1 MGRHSSPRQWRYYLS
16 ILKYALPWILVAVVG
31 ISAVWAGV
39 GALGDDELD
48 PSKGPVAREEEPRSS
63 REPTAKATP
72 VEPEE
77 PTEEPTENPTKEP
90 EDEVVPLIT
99 EGMTVQVLNG
109 TNVSGADQT
118 MADRLEE
125 LGYQVINVVPAAI
138 TYEET
143 TVLWSYSESEEAAA
157 RLAERYGWQVKP
169 KPDNLSTQVALHI
182 VVGVDET

>member
-39 GALGDDELD
+39 GALGNDELD
-48 PSKGPVAREEEPRSS
+48 PSKGPTVSKAEAPKSRS
-63 REPTAKATP
+63 EPTAEATP

-77 PTEEPTENPTKEP
+77 SPEEPKEEP
-90 EDEVVPLIT
+90 EEEEVPLIT
-99 EGMTVQVLNG
+99 DGITVQVLNG

-125 LGYQVINVVPAAI
+125 LGYQVINVVPASI

-143 TVLWSYSESEEAAA
+143 TVLWSYAESEEAAA

-169 KPDNLSTQVALHI
+169 KPDNLSTQVALHV
-182 VVGVDET
+182 VVGTDES

>member
-48 PSKGPVAREEEPRSS
+48 PSKGPVAKDVEEPRSS
-63 REPTAKATP
+63 SEPTAKATP

-77 PTEEPTENPTKEP
+77 EPTEEPTKEP
-90 EDEVVPLIT
+90 EEEEVPLIT

-125 LGYQVINVVPAAI
+125 LGYEVINVVPAAI
-138 TYEET
+138 NYEET
-143 TVLWSYSESEEAAA
+143 TVLWSYAESEEAAA